1 MKVYYECASCFLRQA
16 REALDLA
23 TSDESLKMDVT
34 TDITKV
40 LCSKF
45 HDKAVNNVIG
55 TEIHRLIKNRTNNN
69 DPYQNEREIC
79 NDIAMKYLPVIKEAV
94 KTEDDLE
101 SYIKASIIGN
111 LLDFGALGVDVD
123 TEALINKTMHN
134 GLAVNHVDK
143 LESAL
148 KNAKNV
154 LYLADNVGEII
165 FDKILIKKLKDYDV
179 NITVALKEKPILNDA
194 CVEDALKIGLGEF
207 ADLKSIGTDSIGI
220 IYPET
225 SEEFKEIFN
234 NADMIIAKGLGNYEG
249 LTELESDKPIFCLLN
264 AKCNPVAKD
273 IGVNMGDNVILML

>member
-194 CVEDALKIGLGEF
+194 CVEDALKIGLDEF

>member
-45 HDKAVNNVIG
+45 HDNAVNNIIG

-79 NDIAMKYLPVIKEAV
+79 NDIAMKYLPVITEAV
-94 KTEDDLE
+94 KTEDNLE

-111 LLDFGALGVDVD
+111 LLDFGALGVDVN

-264 AKCNPVAKD
+264 AKCNPVAKN

>member
-45 HDKAVNNVIG
+45 HDNAVNNIIG

-79 NDIAMKYLPVIKEAV
+79 NDIAMKYLPVITEAV
-94 KTEDDLE
+94 KTEDNLE

-111 LLDFGALGVDVD
+111 LLDFGALGVDVN

-194 CVEDALKIGLGEF
+194 CVEDALKIGLDEF

-264 AKCNPVAKD
+264 AKCNPVAKN

>member
-111 LLDFGALGVDVD
+111 LLDFGALGVDMD

-194 CVEDALKIGLGEF
+194 CVEDALKIGLDEF

-264 AKCNPVAKD
+264 AKCNPVAKN

>member
-111 LLDFGALGVDVD
+111 LLDFGALGVDMD

>member
-79 NDIAMKYLPVIKEAV
+79 NDIAMKYLPVITEAV
-94 KTEDDLE
+94 KTEDNLE

-111 LLDFGALGVDVD
+111 LLDFGALGVDVN

-194 CVEDALKIGLGEF
+194 CVEDALKIGLDEF

-264 AKCNPVAKD
+264 AKCNPVAKN

>member
-34 TDITKV
+34 TDITQV
-40 LCSKF
+40 LCNKF

-79 NDIAMKYLPVIKEAV
+79 NDIAMKYLPVITEAV
-94 KTEDDLE
+94 KTEDNLE

-111 LLDFGALGVDVD
+111 LLDFGALGVDVN

-264 AKCNPVAKD
+264 AKCNPVAKN

>member
-1 MKVYYECASCFLRQA
+1 MKVYYECAPCFLRQA

-34 TDITKV
+34 TDITQV
-40 LCSKF
+40 LCNKF

-94 KTEDDLE
+94 KTEGNLE
-101 SYIKASIIGN
+101 GYIKASIMGN

-194 CVEDALKIGLGEF
+194 CVEDALKIGLDEF

>member
-34 TDITKV
+34 TDITQV
-40 LCSKF
+40 LCNKF

-69 DPYQNEREIC
+69 DPYQNERKIC

-194 CVEDALKIGLGEF
+194 CVEDALKIGLDEF

>member
-1 MKVYYECASCFLRQA
+1 MKVYYECAPCFLRQA

-40 LCSKF
+40 LCNKF

-94 KTEDDLE
+94 KTEGNLE
-101 SYIKASIIGN
+101 GYIKASIMGN

-165 FDKILIKKLKDYDV
+165 FDKILIEKLKDYDV

-194 CVEDALKIGLGEF
+194 CVEDALKIGLDEF

>member
-45 HDKAVNNVIG
+45 HDNAVNNIIG

-79 NDIAMKYLPVIKEAV
+79 NDIAMKYLPVITEAV

-111 LLDFGALGVDVD
+111 LLDFGALGVDMD

-194 CVEDALKIGLGEF
+194 CVEDALKIGLDEF

-264 AKCNPVAKD
+264 AKCNPVAKN

>member
-45 HDKAVNNVIG
+45 HDKAVNNIIG

-79 NDIAMKYLPVIKEAV
+79 NDIAMKYLPVITEAV
-94 KTEDDLE
+94 KTEDNLE

-111 LLDFGALGVDVD
+111 LLDFGALGVDVN

-194 CVEDALKIGLGEF
+194 CVEDALKIGLDEF

-264 AKCNPVAKD
+264 AKCNPVAKN

>member
-45 HDKAVNNVIG
+45 HDNAVNNIIG

-79 NDIAMKYLPVIKEAV
+79 NDIAMKYLPVITEAV
-94 KTEDDLE
+94 KTEDNLE

-111 LLDFGALGVDVD
+111 LLDFGALGVDVN

-194 CVEDALKIGLGEF
+194 CVEDALKIGLDEF